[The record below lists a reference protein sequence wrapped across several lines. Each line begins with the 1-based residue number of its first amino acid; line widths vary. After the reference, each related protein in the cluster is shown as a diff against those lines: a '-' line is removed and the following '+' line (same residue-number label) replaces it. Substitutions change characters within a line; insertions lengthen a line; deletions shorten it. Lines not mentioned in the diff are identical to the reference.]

1 MVREFDPPSRKSY
14 SAKESS
20 DHAVPCYQ
28 LQTRAASKGRNTIC
42 FMRYYSRE

>member
-1 MVREFDPPSRKSY
+1 MGSVVNSRQSGRRLVV
-14 SAKESS
+14 ASS

-28 LQTRAASKGRNTIC
+28 LQTRAASKRRNTIC